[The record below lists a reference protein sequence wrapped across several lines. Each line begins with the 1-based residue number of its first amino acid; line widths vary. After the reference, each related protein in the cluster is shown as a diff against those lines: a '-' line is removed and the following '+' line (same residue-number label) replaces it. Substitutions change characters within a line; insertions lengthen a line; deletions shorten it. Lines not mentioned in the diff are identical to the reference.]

1 MSVPGGARKVAFAV
15 LALALAGAAAFA
27 YLQAGKVDDRLSR
40 ETRRSAEHAAEA
52 VASRLTTE
60 DVDSPMGDARAES
73 ISSFVEHR
81 LLDPSESVTLWNTDG
96 VVVFAADPT
105 LIGTQD
111 RRLRSQIS
119 RVLSNGTQTETTD
132 GSVHTFVAVAVGEG
146 DGTPVVAEVIRPDEA
161 TSAGRPWIYASIAA
175 GLLAFL
181 ALVAAVRTTSRP
193 SYRSSGFAGSDDP
206 RRDRKNLVQAQK
218 ALEQSKADEAKLK
231 GELERLAGE
240 LTQTKEALA
249 AKEGSIGEV
258 DARVRA
264 AEEQAARAEAE
275 LKAGATV
282 REEAA
287 RLIEAEL
294 RSARSE
300 LAAIKR
306 DHDQAQRQLDSGRTA
321 EAELELVR
329 TSASETEANL
339 ARLEAETEQ
348 VRGELAHA
356 ESRANEAETRLAEAA
371 HPRRARGGGGS
382 RGAGPRRRGSGTG
395 GRGGR
400 GAGRFPDAAVRRAQK
415 APGRGR
421 VVRERPRRAGRG
433 ARRRHGRTRRRGGR
447 TRRDRRRA

>member
-1 MSVPGGARKVAFAV
+1 MSVPDGARKVAFAV

-27 YLQAGKVDDRLSR
+27 FLQAGKVDDRLSR

-60 DVDSPMGDARAES
+60 DVDGPMGDTRAET

-81 LLDPSESVTLWNTDG
+81 LLDPSESVTIWTADG

-161 TSAGRPWIYASIAA
+161 SSAGRPWIYASIAA

-181 ALVAAVRTTSRP
+181 ALVAAVRTSSAP
-193 SYRSSGFAGSDDP
+193 SYRSSGFSGGNDL
-206 RRDRKNLVQAQK
+206 RREHKNLVQAQK
-218 ALEQSKADEAKLK
+218 ALELSKADEAKLK
-231 GELERLAGE
+231 GELERVAGE
-240 LTQTKEALA
+240 LAQTKEALA
-249 AKEGSIGEV
+249 SKQSSIGEV

-275 LKAGATV
+275 LGAGATV

-300 LAAIKR
+300 LAAIRR
-306 DHDQAQRQLDSGRTA
+306 DHEHAQRQLESGA
-321 EAELELVR
+321 
-329 TSASETEANL
+329 
-339 ARLEAETEQ
+339 
-348 VRGELAHA
+348 
-356 ESRANEAETRLAEAA
+356 
-371 HPRRARGGGGS
+371 
-382 RGAGPRRRGSGTG
+382 
-395 GRGGR
+395 
-400 GAGRFPDAAVRRAQK
+400 
-415 APGRGR
+415 
-421 VVRERPRRAGRG
+421 RPRPRPSSSWSA
-433 ARRRHGRTRRRGGR
+433 RTRPRPK
-447 TRRDRRRA
+447 